1 VPTLW
6 RSDPQLAF
14 HFGLGESKFSVL
26 IDRFIWSG
34 RDLAEAT
41 RGVGSC
47 KLTWNFPPASPTV
60 AVGQKSGFGSGRPS
74 HYASGGRSKQVGDS
88 SRHGTRST
96 HTVQ

>member
-1 VPTLW
+1 MPTLW

-34 RDLAEAT
+34 RDLAEAM

-60 AVGQKSGFGSGRPS
+60 AVGQKSGLGSGRPS
-74 HYASGGRSKQVGDS
+74 HYASDGRSKQVGDS